1 MIVNIT
7 YYRLK
12 STTTKT
18 ITIMIIIPINKKCNT
33 TNLVNGKDQFKK
45 QPYRLTIITT
55 QVTII

>member
-18 ITIMIIIPINKKCNT
+18 ISIMIIIPINKKCNT
-33 TNLVNGKDQFKK
+33 TNLVNGKDQFK
-45 QPYRLTIITT
+45 
-55 QVTII
+55 